1 MNKGESDNFVE
12 TLSPLGFSEKT
23 DMCRLGPRA
32 YESHGP
38 RRRDPVISITEL
50 QLETQ
55 NQDLNHREPTYEFGR
70 MKTHTQWSD
79 RDAE

>member
-1 MNKGESDNFVE
+1 MNEGEKRNFVE
-12 TLSPLGFSEKT
+12 TLALWGFLKKT

-32 YESHGP
+32 YEGHGP
-38 RRRDPVISITEL
+38 RRRDPVISITE

-70 MKTHTQWSD
+70 MKTHPVV
-79 RDAE
+79 RP